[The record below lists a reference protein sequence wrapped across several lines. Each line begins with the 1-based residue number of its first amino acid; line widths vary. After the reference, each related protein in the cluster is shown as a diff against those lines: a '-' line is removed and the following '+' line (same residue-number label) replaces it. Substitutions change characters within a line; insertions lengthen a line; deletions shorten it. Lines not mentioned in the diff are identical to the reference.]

1 MSSKKDLKRFRREH
15 TLLALLHD
23 YRGDTVE
30 AVARRLAPFA
40 EPGDDIAGSVDC
52 LLRALE
58 RMLAA
63 SQQESLRGRAR
74 HGGTMDRVGE
84 LRRERN
90 EAAHEMRTLLV
101 EIRDTT
107 TLLFGRKAS
116 NHWLRIQGATARER
130 SPHDLLF
137 QARSALRRL
146 ESPDV
151 DLPEPRAAMPGWE
164 DPIQASRRRWSEALR
179 AAFTRLE
186 EAKTRVEEETHRTD
200 ATRLLKSD
208 SVDAYH
214 QELTA
219 IANLQEA
226 LLVVGE
232 EPEIARTIWDRQRPV
247 GRPAR
252 RKRIRST
259 RRRLGRKE
267 PAGKPKEATSE
278 TTSHGDPKTSS
289 DGSPKKRPL

>member
-1 MSSKKDLKRFRREH
+1 MASKKVMKRFRREH
-15 TLLALLHD
+15 TLISLLRD

-40 EPGDDIAGSVDC
+40 EPDDDIAGSVDC

-63 SQQESLRGRAR
+63 SQKEVLRHSAK
-74 HGGTMDRVGE
+74 HGGTMDRVDE

-90 EAAHEMRTLLV
+90 EAARELRKLLV
-101 EIRDTT
+101 ETRDAT
-107 TLLFGRKAS
+107 TLLFGREAS
-116 NHWLRIQGATARER
+116 NLLLGIQGATARAKNP
-130 SPHDLLF
+130 SALLL
-137 QARSALRRL
+137 QARFALGRL

-151 DLPEPRAAMPGWE
+151 ELPEPRAAMPGWE
-164 DPIQASRRRWSEALR
+164 KSAQASRRRWSESLR
-179 AAFTRLE
+179 AGYTPLE
-186 EAKTRVEEETHRTD
+186 EANTRLEEETHRTD
-200 ATRLLKSD
+200 STRVNKSD
-208 SVDAYH
+208 TVDAYH

-252 RKRIRST
+252 RKKRRRTTKRRT
-259 RRRLGRKE
+259 RRKE
-267 PAGKPKEATSE
+267 QAGKKTE
-278 TTSHGDPKTSS
+278 TTSQSTSKTRSARP
-289 DGSPKKRPL
+289 PKKRPP